1 MKSFF
6 AIALL
11 ALALPTLVLAN
22 TPSLL
27 AAQAAAVAQKDLDD
41 RGLQAE
47 VFIAEMR
54 YKKAS
59 FGDKAHWEVLWSKG
73 FPAQTEG
80 RNEIGLKVFM
90 DGNYT
95 RSVR

>member
-1 MKSFF
+1 MKSF
-6 AIALL
+6 IALIL
-11 ALALPTLVLAN
+11 LTLLLPSLVLAN
-22 TPSLL
+22 APVLL
-27 AAQAAAVAQKDLDD
+27 APQAVAIAQKDLDD
-41 RGLQAE
+41 RGLQAQ
-47 VFIAEMR
+47 VFIAEAR
-54 YKKAS
+54 YKKKS
-59 FGDKAHWEVLWSKG
+59 FGEKAHWEVLWSES